1 MDEFRNFISGTRRD
15 GAPPPRLLKIRSS
28 TSFILIT
35 ICLAVF
41 TDIFLYAVI
50 VPVIP
55 FAIGARAGV
64 PQVDVQRWVSVLLAV
79 YGGALLI
86 ASPITGWYADY
97 SSSRRFP
104 LLIGL
109 LALAGATLILC
120 LARTVWLLVLGRVLQ
135 GISAA
140 IVWTVGTALLV
151 DTVGKRYIGQTMGY
165 VSISMSLGI
174 LIAPLLGGLVCLD
187 PAIIRPGLTRI
198 QVFNKAGYFAVYYMA
213 FGLIFLD
220 IILRLALIE
229 KKVACQWME
238 PNQETANSLEE
249 APNSPDVIEVNGSLD
264 EISPEKETGDLTKNE
279 KSEGPIQ
286 AIEGTNTNI
295 SKYPPVFTLL
305 ASRRLLAALWG
316 CMIQGA
322 EGTAFDSVLPLFVHG
337 VFGWDST
344 GAGLI
349 FLAIIVPTFLAP
361 LTGAVSDRYGPRWLT
376 VIGFIIALPFWVC
389 LRFVTENTIQ
399 HKVLLSALLVLIGA
413 SLTCILSPLM
423 AEITYVVD
431 AKEKKNPGTFGK
443 MGAYAQAY
451 GLFVMSYA
459 AGTLVGPLWG
469 GLVNST
475 AGWGTMTWTLGLLS
489 ASGAV
494 PAFIWTGGLIT
505 RKNAKSADERALGR
519 PADTSRKDERGA
531 AAV

>member
-1 MDEFRNFISGTRRD
+1 MDGFRNFISGKRLAD
-15 GAPPPRLLKIRSS
+15 ASPPRLLKIRSS
-28 TSFILIT
+28 TSFILTT

-64 PQVDVQRWVSVLLAV
+64 PESDVQRWVSVLLAV
-79 YGGALLI
+79 YGGALLV
-86 ASPITGWYADY
+86 ASPIAGWYADN
-97 SSSRRFP
+97 SSSRRSP

-109 LALAGATLILC
+109 LALAGATLMLC
-120 LARTVWLLVLGRVLQ
+120 LAQTIWLLVLGRVLQ

-174 LIAPLLGGLVCLD
+174 LVAPLLGGVVCIYPLIIGLILLD
-187 PAIIRPGLTRI
+187 IK
-198 QVFNKAGYFAVYYMA
+198 VFNKAGYFAVYYMA
-213 FGLIFLD
+213 FGLIVLD

-229 KKVACQWME
+229 KKVARQWIE
-238 PNQETANSLEE
+238 PSQETASSLEE
-249 APNSPDVIEVNGSLD
+249 APNSPDVVEANEILD
-264 EISPEKETGDLTKNE
+264 EVSTERDSRDPAKKE
-279 KSEGPIQ
+279 KSEEPIQ
-286 AIEGTNTNI
+286 EIEEPHTNI

-322 EGTAFDSVLPLFVHG
+322 ETTALDSVLPLFVQR
-337 VFGWDST
+337 VFGWYST

-361 LTGAVSDRYGPRWLT
+361 VTGAISDRYGPRWLT

-389 LRFVTENTIQ
+389 LRFVTQNTIQ

-443 MGAYAQAY
+443 TGAYAQAY

-459 AGTLVGPLWG
+459 AGALVGPLWG

-494 PAFIWTGGLIT
+494 PALIWTGGLIT

-519 PADTSRKDERGA
+519 PTDTARRDGCRA
-531 AAV
+531 TAV

>member
-1 MDEFRNFISGTRRD
+1 MDEFRNFISGTRHD
-15 GAPPPRLLKIRSS
+15 GASPPSLLKIRSS
-28 TSFILIT
+28 TSFILTT

-41 TDIFLYAVI
+41 TDIFLYSVI

-64 PQVDVQRWVSVLLAV
+64 PGSDVQRWVSVLLAV
-79 YGGALLI
+79 YGGALLV
-86 ASPITGWYADY
+86 ASPIAGWYADN
-97 SSSRRFP
+97 SRSRRFP

-120 LARTVWLLVLGRVLQ
+120 LAQTVWLLVLGRMLQ

-174 LIAPLLGGLVCLD
+174 LIAPLLGGLVCRL
-187 PAIIRPGLTRI
+187 PLLLNLLSLKIK
-198 QVFNKAGYFAVYYMA
+198 VFNKAGYFAVYYMA
-213 FGLIFLD
+213 FGLISLD

-229 KKVACQWME
+229 KKVARQWVE

-249 APNSPDVIEVNGSLD
+249 ASNSADVIETNNNLD
-264 EISPEKETGDLTKNE
+264 EISPEKEPGDPTNNG
-279 KSEGPIQ
+279 KSEELTQ
-286 AIEGTNTNI
+286 EVEETNPKM

-322 EGTAFDSVLPLFVHG
+322 EATALDSVLPLFVKG
-337 VFGWDST
+337 VFGWNSI

-361 LTGAVSDRYGPRWLT
+361 VTGAISDHYGPRWLT
-376 VIGFIIALPFWVC
+376 VIGFTIALPFWVC
-389 LRFVTENTIQ
+389 LRFVTENTIR

-443 MGAYAQAY
+443 TGAYAQAY

-459 AGTLVGPLWG
+459 AGALVGPLWG

-475 AGWGTMTWTLGLLS
+475 AGWGTTTWTLGLLS

-494 PAFIWTGGLIT
+494 PALIWTGGLIT
-505 RKNAKSADERALGR
+505 KKNAKSADEREVGR
-519 PADTSRKDERGA
+519 PANTSRRDEGGA
-531 AAV
+531 TAV